1 MDQHG
6 FQDLEG
12 HIWELIYMEP
22 SAVIQEQTSAIQRV
36 AEDYHVVSHDEWR
49 GYKQVEPFGGVKVKK
64 RRSGSILSKT
74 RPSGQGSRR
83 VDS

>member
-1 MDQHG
+1 MYQHG

-22 SAVIQEQTSAIQRV
+22 SPVIQEQTAAIQRV

-49 GYKQVEPFGGVKVKK
+49 GD
-64 RRSGSILSKT
+64 L
-74 RPSGQGSRR
+74 
-83 VDS
+83 